1 MSTTASSTSQVT
13 SATQPIQ
20 QSVTTALP
28 TSQVTSTTQALQQS
42 IMTNIGMFTPN
53 QQFPELDLKNP
64 HNSFQTF
71 DMFVKLYKITD
82 HDHIYC
88 NFIKKL
94 PVRILELVRDKIDEN
109 LPAKEKLIQA
119 KDVIINHIN
128 NSGRNSLDL
137 LLSAE
142 KRPDVTYSEFLR
154 TLKNLGNAANAGQ
167 NIIKNRFLEKVAD
180 KTHFALAMTLLRKE
194 SLETVAEVLDA
205 ATRDTGDDTGIFA
218 INNTNPNHK
227 KFEDTNHNQKCM
239 SRLDETEKQMG
250 TLTTA
255 VATMSIKIEKIL
267 NNLERNAEDNRMR
280 NPYQTRYNQQQYTP
294 NRYNNTPT
302 YNNSH
307 PQNYNRTTKPPLIPT
322 TNPPH
327 RWGQNSSTQNS
338 NRTCYYHSRYGQNA
352 YNCESPCRFEKPSNQ
367 KNYQSTV

>member
-1 MSTTASSTSQVT
+1 MSTTA
-13 SATQPIQ
+13 P
-20 QSVTTALP
+20 P
-28 TSQVTSTTQALQQS
+28 TSYVTSTTQAIQQS
-42 IMTNIGMFTPN
+42 IMSNIGIFTPN

-71 DMFVKLYKITD
+71 DMFVKLYKISD
-82 HDHIYC
+82 PDHIYC
-88 NFIKKL
+88 NFVRKL
-94 PVRILELVRDKIDEN
+94 PVRMLELVRDKVDEN

-119 KDVIINHIN
+119 KNIIINYIN
-128 NSGRNSLDL
+128 NSGQNTLDL

-154 TLKNLGNAANAGQ
+154 TLKNLGSAANAGQ

-205 ATRDTGDDTGIFA
+205 ATRDSGKETEIFA

-227 KFEDTNHNQKCM
+227 KFDEINHDQKCM

-250 TLTTA
+250 TLTSA

-267 NNLERNAEDNRMR
+267 NNLERNAEDNRVR
-280 NPYQTRYNQQQYTP
+280 NPYDNRYHQQQYAP
-294 NRYNNTPT
+294 SRYNNNFPPTPM
-302 YNNSH
+302 YNSH
-307 PQNYNRTTKPPLIPT
+307 MQNRNTKTPLIPT
-322 TNPPH
+322 NNSPH
-327 RWGQNSSTQNS
+327 RWGQNSTTQNS

-352 YNCESPCRFEKPSNQ
+352 YSCEPPCRFEKFSNQ
-367 KNYQSTV
+367 KNG